1 MANPGNFF
9 VFQTNT
15 TIFSA
20 NQCEKCQF
28 PSNIWCRDS
37 NLRPLEHEL
46 SPITSRA
53 GLLYFC
59 QSSLTTYFA
68 SKAEIFHHIWTKLFL
83 KKSVFG
89 HFWTKL
95 FFSPKIW
102 FLRRNSF
109 TLRLFSAKFLRKK
122 VLCDQHFFFGGG
134 GWRARKSGRIR
145 SSQSVAVP
153 FYVEITSQIC
163 WFEIIFSIKM
173 RASYLFHSFTSS
185 FQ

>member
-122 VLCDQHFFFGGG
+122 VLCENIFFWGRGGVTGSKIWPNQILSICSGSFLRWNNVTDLLIWNHFFD
-134 GWRARKSGRIR
+134 
-145 SSQSVAVP
+145 
-153 FYVEITSQIC
+153 
-163 WFEIIFSIKM
+163 
-173 RASYLFHSFTSS
+173 
-185 FQ
+185 

>member
-122 VLCDQHFFFGGG
+122 VLCDHHFFGGRG
-134 GWRARKSGRIR
+134 GVTGSKIWPNQILSICSG
-145 SSQSVAVP
+145 
-153 FYVEITSQIC
+153 
-163 WFEIIFSIKM
+163 
-173 RASYLFHSFTSS
+173 SFLRWNNVTDLLIWNH
-185 FQ
+185 FFD